1 MAGSQGESM
10 LSRMLLDAQTA
21 YANPDHIFAILPIQ
35 VGNDIL
41 KNQSGNSFQAYMT
54 KLKRKQSKKRA
65 IASSFSINDFSN
77 VDLFADFLKTV
88 NQSKDVSDFS
98 DRFLWCVDALP
109 EFDVAEMQSDAM
121 SQLIGLVKAMKKKSL
136 PSFLSPPS
144 CPLNDLNSLT
154 IDQAIQI
161 LVVTSGL
168 AIYCEAMEPSH
179 WLDTFHA
186 ISELPN
192 LEDALILHESPVVH
206 QILFAEVPLLLSV
219 LFPQLD
225 CVSEWIETARNN
237 LAMGIEEL
245 LDGEGLPAS
254 QYLPQSHLLLACWT
268 RCQLLAAAIKTECF
282 DTDSQTQ
289 FRYFVRQTM
298 RLTRKDGSLVF
309 ASQKK
314 SNSSVLIFAAL
325 NCYLDEDDQNLAKVV
340 LPKASNLSR
349 SKKPSLNAL
358 PETSTHSEW
367 SELAVLQTEWTPKSP
382 RLTVSFENKRIVT
395 ELSCGGV
402 LFSGE
407 MCSEILID
415 SKPIKPLSEWEVV
428 CWHSDQD
435 GDFLELECQLPD
447 GMKWQKHFLLARS
460 DLFLLT
466 GDAFLG
472 IGGKQFDYQMNWP
485 LSAETRFGL
494 ATETNEKF
502 LVRKAKSVG
511 AIIPITMPE
520 WKVERSSSAVSL
532 NAENL
537 TLQME
542 STGSHAYCPI
552 FMDLDP
558 KRCRKPLTWR
568 RLTVAEKLEI
578 QGEDVA
584 CGYRIQVGDQQWLV
598 YRSLAEKT
606 GRTVLGQN
614 LSIEF
619 YVGALEADGM
629 CAEIISI
636 D

>member
-1 MAGSQGESM
+1 MATQPGC
-10 LSRMLLDAQTA
+10 AT
-21 YANPDHIFAILPIQ
+21 PDQIFAILPTQ
-35 VGNDIL
+35 VGNDML
-41 KNQSGNSFQAYMT
+41 KNQRGNSPQATMT

-65 IASSFSINDFSN
+65 NAPSFSINDFSN

-88 NQSKDVSDFS
+88 NQSQDVSNFS
-98 DRFLWCVDALP
+98 ERFLWCVDALP
-109 EFDVAEMQSDAM
+109 ECEVAELQADAA
-121 SQLIGLVKAMKKKSL
+121 SQLIGFVKAMKKKSL

-144 CPLNDLNSLT
+144 PPLNDLNSVT
-154 IDQAIQI
+154 IDQAIQT
-161 LVVTSGL
+161 LVITIGL
-168 AIYCEAMEPSH
+168 AKFCEAMEPSD
-179 WLDTFHA
+179 WLDAFHS

-219 LFPQLD
+219 VFPQLD

-254 QYLPQSHLLLACWT
+254 QYVLQSHLLLACWT
-268 RCQLLAAAIKTECF
+268 RCQLLAASINKECF

-289 FRYFVRQTM
+289 FRFFVRQTM

-309 ASQKK
+309 SSFKK
-314 SNSSVLIFAAL
+314 SESSALIFAAL
-325 NCYLDEDDQNLAKVV
+325 NCYSDEDDQNLAKVV
-340 LPKASNLSR
+340 LPKIPKLSR
-349 SKKPSLNAL
+349 LKKPSLNAL

-367 SELAVLQTEWTPKSP
+367 SELAVLQTEWTPRSP

-402 LFSGE
+402 LFSGA
-407 MCSEILID
+407 MCSEILLE

-447 GMKWQKHFLLARS
+447 GLKWQKHFLLTRN

-472 IGGKQFDYQMNWP
+472 IGGKQFDYQMSWP

-494 ATETNEKF
+494 AAETNEKF
-502 LVRKAKSVG
+502 LIRKAKSVG

-520 WKVERSSSAVSL
+520 WKVERSTSAVSL
-532 NAENL
+532 NAEEMK
-537 TLQME
+537 LQME
-542 STGSHAYCPI
+542 SNGSHAYFPV

-568 RLTVAEKLEI
+568 RLTVAEKLVI

-606 GRTVLGQN
+606 SRTVLGQN

-619 YVGALEADGM
+619 YVGALEADGT